1 MDAAYPSR
9 VHLTTMNLVG
19 SRTGQW
25 GAGLPY
31 ARCCLLFVLDH
42 SCLDESEQVR
52 IDLVLEGRAHA
63 VWRTLVDLQRSALDQ
78 LG

>member
-1 MDAAYPSR
+1 VDAAYPFP

-42 SCLDESEQVR
+42 SCLDESVHVVCE
-52 IDLVLEGRAHA
+52 VLPREMDDPVGWTWAQGSC
-63 VWRTLVDLQRSALDQ
+63 L
-78 LG
+78 